1 MTQFLEMKKID
12 GLNHCF
18 TDILSRLGVRK
29 CKWER
34 ILCLQKEDILM
45 KYASKIAFRVV
56 FFAIRPF

>member
-1 MTQFLEMKKID
+1 MKIIN
-12 GLNHCF
+12 GLKHCF

-34 ILCLQKEDILM
+34 IFCLLKEDILM
-45 KYASKIAFRVV
+45 KYASKIAFCVV